1 MTRARGWAWG
11 VAILTAGALAL
22 YWKAGA
28 SEAEIWATLERRDLV
43 LEVKVEG
50 LLEAVNSVS
59 ITPPA
64 IPQMW
69 NFKISMLVPEGTEVV
84 AGQPI
89 VDFDPTELRQ
99 RLRSKVG
106 ERDSSAGEFEK
117 RVSELEIERQNLE
130 LNLAESEARLR
141 RQELEL
147 QVPEDLVAARD
158 IELVR
163 IDRDLSRFEIDNLT
177 QRLEFLD
184 QRSDAELSALRRRRD
199 RAAQRVEEL
208 EGHLASMQ
216 VPAPRAGTVIYPKSD
231 GEKHR
236 IGDSVWRAETILEIP
251 DLAAMTAV
259 GQIDETDIGRVKVGQ
274 PVELRLDAHPDHQF
288 HGSVGALHEAVKQRS
303 ATDPRKF
310 VEIEI
315 LLEVTDPD
323 RMRPGMRFK
332 GTVEVERLTDRL
344 CLPNE
349 VPESLP
355 EGPRV
360 IVAHGVGRE
369 EVFPT
374 LGRRNSECSEVLEGL
389 KVGDRV
395 LLSKGT
401 RE

>member
-1 MTRARGWAWG
+1 
-11 VAILTAGALAL
+11 
-22 YWKAGA
+22 
-28 SEAEIWATLERRDLV
+28 LERRDLV
-43 LEVKVEG
+43 FEVEVEG

-64 IPQMW
+64 VPQMW
-69 NFKISMLVPEGTEVV
+69 NFKISMLVPEGSEVV
-84 AGQPI
+84 TGQPV

-130 LNLAESEARLR
+130 LELAESAARLR
-141 RQELEL
+141 RQDLEL
-147 QVPEDLVAARD
+147 QAPEDLVAARD
-158 IELVR
+158 VELLR
-163 IDRDLSRFEIDNLT
+163 IDREFARFEIDNIS

-199 RAAQRVEEL
+199 RATQRVEEL
-208 EGHLASMQ
+208 EQHLASMQ
-216 VPAPRAGTVIYPKSD
+216 VTAPRAGTVIYPKSN

-251 DLAAMTAV
+251 DLAAMTAI
-259 GQIDETDIGRVKVGQ
+259 GQIDETDIGRVRVGQ
-274 PVELRLDAHPDHQF
+274 PVELRLDAHPDF
-288 HGSVGALHEAVKQRS
+288 RFRGSVRALHEAVKQRS

-315 LLEVTDPD
+315 LLEATDPE

-332 GTVEVERLTDRL
+332 GTVEVERLADRL

-349 VPESLP
+349 APETLP

-360 IVAHGVGRE
+360 IVARGVGRE

-374 LGRRNSECSEVLEGL
+374 LGRRNGECSEVLEGL
-389 KVGDRV
+389 NVGDRV

-401 RE
+401 GG